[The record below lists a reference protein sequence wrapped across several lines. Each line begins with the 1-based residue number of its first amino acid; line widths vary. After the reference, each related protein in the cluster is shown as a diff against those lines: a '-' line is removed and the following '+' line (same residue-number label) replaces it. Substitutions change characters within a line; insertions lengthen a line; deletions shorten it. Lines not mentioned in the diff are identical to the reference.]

1 MTFKSFGTVLKS
13 NRTVL
18 FKSAKYNQIK
28 KKYTETV
35 PTELNPIVQW
45 ANLLQSVKNQ
55 GKCGCCFAMAMAGAL
70 GDRLTIMTLAQF
82 SVELSPYQMIMCKD
96 SIITNK
102 EETDIELD
110 DDYLK
115 QVNLNAHT
123 AGACNGSDLYS
134 SMDFLYMIGLTTERC
149 VNVGEFEQYNIKRLE
164 DLKSSD
170 DVPMCQEI
178 IGKEYDTCMD
188 QKTAARFYRIS
199 AGYSIDPDV
208 ESIKQEIYKW
218 GPVVSGLS
226 VYEDFLDYDGLSIYM
241 GPEKKTD
248 SLGGHAVKI
257 MGWGTDIVKGEKVDY
272 WWICNSWGTDWGLS
286 GYFKM
291 KMNIIECQLENNVV
305 AFIPDLEGFHTKY
318 LLYELKLDPRDQKL
332 RSIFNIDQKTGFRR
346 DAIEKI
352 KKGLLKG
359 NIDQPICKYIPD
371 FEKMWVGKI
380 SPQNVTNI
388 YLKLAHYHKESGSYW
403 YLFWYILLIVLVG
416 FLAGKGVKWLK
427 NRFYNTP
434 S

>member
-1 MTFKSFGTVLKS
+1 
-13 NRTVL
+13 
-18 FKSAKYNQIK
+18 
-28 KKYTETV
+28 
-35 PTELNPIVQW
+35 
-45 ANLLQSVKNQ
+45 
-55 GKCGCCFAMAMAGAL
+55 MAMAGAL

-199 AGYSIDPDV
+199 AGYSIDPDI

-226 VYEDFLDYDGLSIYM
+226 VYEDFLD
-241 GPEKKTD
+241 
-248 SLGGHAVKI
+248 
-257 MGWGTDIVKGEKVDY
+257 
-272 WWICNSWGTDWGLS
+272 
-286 GYFKM
+286 
-291 KMNIIECQLENNVV
+291 
-305 AFIPDLEGFHTKY
+305 
-318 LLYELKLDPRDQKL
+318 
-332 RSIFNIDQKTGFRR
+332 
-346 DAIEKI
+346 
-352 KKGLLKG
+352 
-359 NIDQPICKYIPD
+359 
-371 FEKMWVGKI
+371 
-380 SPQNVTNI
+380 
-388 YLKLAHYHKESGSYW
+388 
-403 YLFWYILLIVLVG
+403 
-416 FLAGKGVKWLK
+416 
-427 NRFYNTP
+427 
-434 S
+434 